1 MIIVDCKDVE
11 SILHELAIYVS
22 DQVAAVPAMK
32 FHQFVLA
39 PIMDDEPVD
48 QNEVIT
54 AVKEFLESI
63 GEKHN
68 FGVISNGNNV
78 IIKSISG
85 KKIEREA
92 KPVGQMFSCAHC
104 GHVTRY
110 EVITQLSKIF
120 PIGLFIFIKSQSKSC
135 LVEAIHNHSI
145 FAPSV
150 EPRFSPRKDLRSI
163 FKGSMEFTVNPVQ
176 LIRQYKKSR
185 IYLGKK
191 NLI

>member
-63 GEKHN
+63 GEN
-68 FGVISNGNNV
+68 
-78 IIKSISG
+78 
-85 KKIEREA
+85 
-92 KPVGQMFSCAHC
+92 
-104 GHVTRY
+104 
-110 EVITQLSKIF
+110 ITL
-120 PIGLFIFIKSQSKSC
+120 
-135 LVEAIHNHSI
+135 A
-145 FAPSV
+145 
-150 EPRFSPRKDLRSI
+150 
-163 FKGSMEFTVNPVQ
+163 
-176 LIRQYKKSR
+176 
-185 IYLGKK
+185 
-191 NLI
+191 

>member
-11 SILHELAIYVS
+11 SILHELAIYVA
-22 DQVAAVPAMK
+22 DYVAAVPAMK
-32 FHQFVLA
+32 FHKFVLA

-48 QNEVIT
+48 QNEVVT

-63 GEKHN
+63 GEKQN

-110 EVITQLSKIF
+110 EVEHNNHVKI
-120 PIGLFIFIKSQSKSC
+120 
-135 LVEAIHNHSI
+135 H
-145 FAPSV
+145 
-150 EPRFSPRKDLRSI
+150 
-163 FKGSMEFTVNPVQ
+163 
-176 LIRQYKKSR
+176 
-185 IYLGKK
+185 YL
-191 NLI
+191 

>member
-1 MIIVDCKDVE
+1 MITVDCKDVE

-22 DQVAAVPAMK
+22 DQVEAVPAMK

-78 IIKSISG
+78 VSNLFLV
-85 KKIEREA
+85 KKLSVR
-92 KPVGQMFSCAHC
+92 QN
-104 GHVTRY
+104 
-110 EVITQLSKIF
+110 QLVRCFRVHI
-120 PIGLFIFIKSQSKSC
+120 
-135 LVEAIHNHSI
+135 V
-145 FAPSV
+145 
-150 EPRFSPRKDLRSI
+150 D
-163 FKGSMEFTVNPVQ
+163 M
-176 LIRQYKKSR
+176 
-185 IYLGKK
+185 
-191 NLI
+191 

>member
-1 MIIVDCKDVE
+1 MITVECKDVE

-22 DQVAAVPAMK
+22 DYVAAIPAMK

-68 FGVISNGNNV
+68 FGVISNGDYV
-78 IIKSISG
+78 VIKSIFG
-85 KKIEREA
+85 KKIERSA
-92 KPVGQMFSCAHC
+92 KPVGEMFSCAHC

-110 EVITQLSKIF
+110 EVEHNNHVKI
-120 PIGLFIFIKSQSKSC
+120 
-135 LVEAIHNHSI
+135 H
-145 FAPSV
+145 
-150 EPRFSPRKDLRSI
+150 
-163 FKGSMEFTVNPVQ
+163 
-176 LIRQYKKSR
+176 
-185 IYLGKK
+185 YL
-191 NLI
+191 